1 MDYLVQ
7 GLLCKHSKLHLNPE
21 DTNKIHT
28 WLLNSVTQE
37 METSQILLAPMRGN
51 RNRPILRSC
60 GQVGLKKMKSHT
72 SREVRD
78 CPKNS
83 EVIEEDN

>member
-7 GLLCKHSKLHLNPE
+7 GLLCKHSKLHLDPE

-37 METSQILLAPMRGN
+37 METSQILLAPM
-51 RNRPILRSC
+51 S
-60 GQVGLKKMKSHT
+60 LKKMKSHT